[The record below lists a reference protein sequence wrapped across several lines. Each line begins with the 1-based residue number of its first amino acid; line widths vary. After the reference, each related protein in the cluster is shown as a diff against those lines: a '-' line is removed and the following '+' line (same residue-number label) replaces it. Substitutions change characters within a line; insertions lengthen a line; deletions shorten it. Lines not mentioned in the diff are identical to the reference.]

1 MTKQVVTVL
10 TLALSWN
17 LLTFAQTTE
26 EEMRQE
32 KLMFRQHQAVQHS
45 QTGFN
50 EEQKQL
56 RRELRVFTTNQR
68 HADKS
73 VMEAEE
79 VKQLKRDYRSFRV
92 EQNRQRGVAA
102 ENIRKR

>member
-1 MTKQVVTVL
+1 MRKQVVIVL
-10 TLALSWN
+10 VLSWS
-17 LLTFAQTTE
+17 LLAFAQTFE

-45 QTGFN
+45 QTDFS

-73 VMEAEE
+73 VIEAEE
-79 VKQLKRDYRSFRV
+79 VKQLKRDYRSFQV

-102 ENIRKR
+102 NNTQRR